1 MFLEIHI
8 LRARKIAKEEKPGR
22 DGGWTRARGG
32 PESHQKETE
41 LQRRAGIYG
50 ECSSEE
56 GTAKSPIQS
65 HAPSAL
71 APWEALQSFPNSQE
85 DGSGLHLPRV

>member
-50 ECSSEE
+50 EC
-56 GTAKSPIQS
+56 
-65 HAPSAL
+65 
-71 APWEALQSFPNSQE
+71 
-85 DGSGLHLPRV
+85 